1 MAIQAAMFSGQSA
14 PRMLRSRWFRL
25 GALCAVLMLVL
36 TSASSVAAGSGGGR
50 SLEVLSQA
58 TSFKSVQADP
68 ATVAPGDEL
77 FIGGNVMQHAT
88 PHSQIGTFG
97 VHCVATGAGGS
108 QILCDAAYALPK
120 GQITLEVLVA
130 SQPPQQFDAAI
141 TGGTGAYRNVRGSAT
156 VVTLSQT
163 EDDVTFHL
171 IGG

>member
-77 FIGGNVMQHAT
+77 FIGGTVMQHAT

-97 VHCVATGAGGS
+97 IHCVATGAGGS

-141 TGGTGAYRNVRGSAT
+141 K
-156 VVTLSQT
+156 
-163 EDDVTFHL
+163 
-171 IGG
+171 IGRAHV